1 MGKFSQNTPRVGLYA
16 VAFKHKRLQNPVRP
30 EFANVT
36 FFLPAIARVRK
47 EPDSR
52 ATLREV

>member
-16 VAFKHKRLQNPVRP
+16 VAFKHKRLQIPVRP